1 MPEGN
6 IRVSVVSKPFIISA
20 VVFVFA
26 GSIIGSLWMMSLVG
40 ADLSLALGSYRLHKT
55 FQIDGFL
62 TLLVMGVGYMIV
74 PRLRN
79 VQLASIWLAYLS
91 FILVVVSIA
100 SSILSVFVDDAFL
113 PLLSVFAELF
123 GISIFAGMMV
133 WTIRIQPRLL
143 RRADYFIACSVF
155 TLVAVNLFQIVVQV
169 VGKNGNPLSE
179 VQMFLLFAILMI
191 FGVEY
196 KTLPSVLGF
205 IRPRKK
211 LSAVSFWLALAS
223 IILGVSSML
232 NDDLLLAESFN
243 ILLLGFIVTFAAAVH
258 IFGGFDNSEILRL
271 IQGEKKARYTYLV
284 RHLRIAFLFLCS
296 GIVLAF
302 AFNFSNIYIL
312 YDLAI
317 HYTAIGFLGI
327 TVALYLPLML
337 PPITGKMIHFTKF
350 SSLPL
355 LLVVLALA
363 IRTFGDIFMT
373 MRLSVTPAS
382 YLLMISG
389 WLIVVALIV
398 FVRMIHESM
407 KHVEIIDKL

>member
-26 GSIIGSLWMMSLVG
+26 GSIIGSLWMMSMVG

-74 PRLRN
+74 PRFRN

-100 SSILSVFVDDAFL
+100 SSILSVFVDDAFF
-113 PLLSVFAELF
+113 PLLSVFAELL
-123 GISIFAGMMV
+123 GILIFAGMMV
-133 WTIRIQPRLL
+133 WTIRIPPRLL

-205 IRPRKK
+205 IRPKKK

-243 ILLLGFIVTFAAAVH
+243 ILLLGFVLTFAATVY
-258 IFGGFDNSEILRL
+258 IYGGFDNSEILRL
-271 IQGEKKARYTYLV
+271 IQGEKKARYAYIV

-302 AFNFSNIYIL
+302 AFNFSNSYIL

-363 IRTFGDIFMT
+363 IRTFGDIIMT

-398 FVRMIHESM
+398 FVRMIHGSM

>member
-26 GSIIGSLWMMSLVG
+26 GSIIGSLWMMSMVG

-74 PRLRN
+74 PRFRN

-100 SSILSVFVDDAFL
+100 SSILSVFVDDAFF
-113 PLLSVFAELF
+113 PLLSVFAELL

-133 WTIRIQPRLL
+133 WIIRIPPRLL

-243 ILLLGFIVTFAAAVH
+243 ILLLGFVLTFAATVY
-258 IFGGFDNSEILRL
+258 IYGGFDNSEILRL
-271 IQGEKKARYTYLV
+271 IQGEKKARYAYLV

-363 IRTFGDIFMT
+363 IRTFGDIIMT

-398 FVRMIHESM
+398 FVRMIHGSM

>member
-26 GSIIGSLWMMSLVG
+26 GSIIGSLWMMSMVG

-74 PRLRN
+74 PRFRN

-100 SSILSVFVDDAFL
+100 SSILSVFVDDAFF
-113 PLLSVFAELF
+113 PLLSVFAELL

-133 WTIRIQPRLL
+133 WIIRIPPRLL

-205 IRPRKK
+205 IRPKKK

-243 ILLLGFIVTFAAAVH
+243 ILLLGFVLTFAATVY
-258 IFGGFDNSEILRL
+258 IYGGFDNSEILRL
-271 IQGEKKARYTYLV
+271 IQGEKKARYAYIV

-302 AFNFSNIYIL
+302 AFNFSNSYIL

-363 IRTFGDIFMT
+363 IRTFGDIIMT

-398 FVRMIHESM
+398 FVRMIHGSM

>member
-26 GSIIGSLWMMSLVG
+26 GSIIGSLWMMSMVG

-74 PRLRN
+74 PRFRN

-100 SSILSVFVDDAFL
+100 SSILSVFVDDAFF
-113 PLLSVFAELF
+113 PLLSVFAELL

-133 WTIRIQPRLL
+133 WIIRIPPRLL

-155 TLVAVNLFQIVVQV
+155 TLVAVSLFQIVVQV

-205 IRPRKK
+205 IRPKKK

-243 ILLLGFIVTFAAAVH
+243 ILLLGFVLTFAATVY
-258 IFGGFDNSEILRL
+258 IYGGFDNSEILRL
-271 IQGEKKARYTYLV
+271 IQGEKKARYAYIV

-302 AFNFSNIYIL
+302 AFNFSNSYIL

-337 PPITGKMIHFTKF
+337 PPITGKMIHFT
-350 SSLPL
+350 
-355 LLVVLALA
+355 
-363 IRTFGDIFMT
+363 
-373 MRLSVTPAS
+373 
-382 YLLMISG
+382 
-389 WLIVVALIV
+389 
-398 FVRMIHESM
+398 
-407 KHVEIIDKL
+407 